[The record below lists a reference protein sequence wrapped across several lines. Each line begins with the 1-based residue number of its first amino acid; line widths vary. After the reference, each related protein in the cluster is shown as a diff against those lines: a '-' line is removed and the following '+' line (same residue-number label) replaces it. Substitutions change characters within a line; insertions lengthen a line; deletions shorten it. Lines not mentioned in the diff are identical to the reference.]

1 MARTISRRAALA
13 AALLVAGCVSLEPE
27 LPPAEAE
34 LPVDW
39 PISPVAAA
47 EPAPAGP
54 VVEVGWRDFFA
65 EPGLRAI
72 IAQALDNNRDLRVA
86 MLNVDRARAQYR
98 IQRSERLPS
107 LDADAALQRGRL
119 GPQPLGGAT
128 GGGEQPVSEYYSVEL
143 GVTAFELDLFGR
155 VRDLSR
161 AELQRYFATDE
172 ARRNAQLALIAE
184 VATTWLTLGAD
195 LELLRTTEETVASQ
209 AKTLELTQ
217 QRYAL
222 GAASALDAS
231 QALAALEGARAEL
244 SRQAADVARGTNALR
259 LLAGGRLDPVWLP
272 GGFRPLGGPM
282 AAVPAGLPS
291 ELLLRRPDVISAEHR
306 LRAAN
311 ADIGAAR
318 AAFFPSITL
327 TGSIGSVSDE
337 LDELFDSGS
346 DVWSI
351 VPRVRVP
358 VFQGGRL
365 RAGLE
370 MAEAD
375 RDIRLA
381 EYERAIQTGFR
392 EVADGLALGQTLQQQ
407 RGALEARLKAAT
419 RSRGFAEARFRA
431 GRDSYF
437 VLLDTERTL
446 YVSRQ
451 ALILTE
457 LAEQTNR
464 IALYKALGGG
474 WLSQEVDP

>member
-1 MARTISRRAALA
+1 
-13 AALLVAGCVSLEPE
+13 
-27 LPPAEAE
+27 
-34 LPVDW
+34 
-39 PISPVAAA
+39 
-47 EPAPAGP
+47 
-54 VVEVGWRDFFA
+54 
-65 EPGLRAI
+65 
-72 IAQALDNNRDLRVA
+72 
-86 MLNVDRARAQYR
+86 
-98 IQRSERLPS
+98 
-107 LDADAALQRGRL
+107 
-119 GPQPLGGAT
+119 
-128 GGGEQPVSEYYSVEL
+128 
-143 GVTAFELDLFGR
+143 
-155 VRDLSR
+155 
-161 AELQRYFATDE
+161 
-172 ARRNAQLALIAE
+172 
-184 VATTWLTLGAD
+184 
-195 LELLRTTEETVASQ
+195 
-209 AKTLELTQ
+209 
-217 QRYAL
+217 
-222 GAASALDAS
+222 
-231 QALAALEGARAEL
+231 
-244 SRQAADVARGTNALR
+244 
-259 LLAGGRLDPVWLP
+259 
-272 GGFRPLGGPM
+272 M

-291 ELLLRRPDVISAEHR
+291 ELLLRRPDIISAEHR

-337 LDELFDSGS
+337 LDGLFDSGS
-346 DVWSI
+346 EVWSI

-365 RAGLE
+365 RTGLE

-419 RSRGFAEARFRA
+419 RSREFAEARFRA